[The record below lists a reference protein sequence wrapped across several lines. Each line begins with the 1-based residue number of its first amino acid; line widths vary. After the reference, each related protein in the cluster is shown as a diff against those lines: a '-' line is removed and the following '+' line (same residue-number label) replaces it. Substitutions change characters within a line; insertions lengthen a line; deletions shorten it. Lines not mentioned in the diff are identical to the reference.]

1 MQAASSAKT
10 SEGRASL
17 LAQRVSV
24 RLAMHRAWGPCL
36 VWGEPRAGEQ
46 LRPGATATELSLGP
60 GATTTE
66 RGAPEPVTDGAP
78 VSEQPGHGN
87 ESSRAL
93 HIREEPPQQQRRG
106 GGGQRKKQKLSGQE
120 GPAGRGGVAHPRA
133 LSRWTRKPSSP
144 NLVNIS

>member
-1 MQAASSAKT
+1 MQAASSAKR

-36 VWGEPRAGEQ
+36 VWGDPRAGEQ

-78 VSEQPGHGN
+78 VSSLGTET
-87 ESSRAL
+87 RA
-93 HIREEPPQQQRRG
+93 
-106 GGGQRKKQKLSGQE
+106 
-120 GPAGRGGVAHPRA
+120 AA
-133 LSRWTRKPSSP
+133 LSTLGKSHRSNKDEAAVAKEKSKS
-144 NLVNIS
+144 